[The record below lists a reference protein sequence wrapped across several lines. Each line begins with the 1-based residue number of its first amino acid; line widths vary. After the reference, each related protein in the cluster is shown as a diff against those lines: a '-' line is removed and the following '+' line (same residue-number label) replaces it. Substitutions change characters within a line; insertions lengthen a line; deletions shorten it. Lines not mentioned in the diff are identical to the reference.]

1 MHVRSD
7 FADRVGLGHL
17 AALRHGDLVGKGGPD
32 GIVHATDAEEALFVP
47 LGAGA
52 GFPGRGTEIAE
63 LAAAATTTY
72 LLNSFIL

>member
-17 AALRHGDLVGKGGPD
+17 AALRHGDLVDKSGPD

-52 GFPGRGTEIAE
+52 GFPGRGTEVAE
-63 LAAAATTTY
+63 LAATTTTTY
-72 LLNSFIL
+72 LLKLFLL